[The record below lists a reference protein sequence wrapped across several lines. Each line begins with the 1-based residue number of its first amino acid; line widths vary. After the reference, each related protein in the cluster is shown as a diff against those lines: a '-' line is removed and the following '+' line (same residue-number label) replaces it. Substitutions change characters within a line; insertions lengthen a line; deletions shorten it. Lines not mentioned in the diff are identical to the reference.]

1 MENKIYHT
9 SLIFW
14 MNDLIKSHSTTI
26 FHLPVHFLKA
36 RRIGEMGG
44 GGLRK
49 ITKFTLQQNFQI
61 YITCTHHTDYDFEVW
76 QITFCPFLWF
86 FKF

>member
-1 MENKIYHT
+1 
-9 SLIFW
+9 

-44 GGLRK
+44 GGVKENNK
-49 ITKFTLQQNFQI
+49 IYVTTEFSSYGL
-61 YITCTHHTDYDFEVW
+61 
-76 QITFCPFLWF
+76 
-86 FKF
+86 